1 MSSLPEPRIASWT
14 MQQPLPVTL
23 LHVQVSRNANGT
35 TTLSC
40 SHRFRSKFVTIVIHK
55 PERPSVPEA
64 YQRAMAAQAHDTA
77 GGPLAAQL
85 ATMDET
91 QRAECVSARM
101 ERSLENAVVRRG

>member
-64 YQRAMAAQAHDTA
+64 YQRAMAAQAQQQQ
-77 GGPLAAQL
+77 AQQQQQQQQQQGL
-85 ATMDET
+85 P
-91 QRAECVSARM
+91 RFHWG
-101 ERSLENAVVRRG
+101 RSS